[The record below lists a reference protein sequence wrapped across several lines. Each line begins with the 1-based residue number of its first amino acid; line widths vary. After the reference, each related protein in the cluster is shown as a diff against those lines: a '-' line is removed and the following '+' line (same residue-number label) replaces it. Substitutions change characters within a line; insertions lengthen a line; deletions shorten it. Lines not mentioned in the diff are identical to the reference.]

1 MDILHL
7 ETEASKLRIKLLKT
21 IPARNKLFFLY
32 SFFHLLLEEKN
43 RNIAESYILEFG
55 KTYFDLISKID
66 LAGIH
71 PKVIEVI
78 IEQSK
83 HLLEAYRED
92 DSSNPASC
100 VSSLEEKYKRINAVL
115 EGSVS
120 VGTAAV
126 SLPLLQKESEKFE
139 DDYGVLSTLSVQVKP
154 ASGENKF
161 HIIPG
166 RGEPDAELKQQAEN
180 SLVNALRIAGRHAKI
195 RHSSWD
201 VYIDFENKTGE
212 YSGSS
217 FGALLVL
224 KLVEEIL
231 RYYDSPT
238 KIFSNAPAAITGAVD
253 KQGNIPSLTPDIV
266 AVKTKII
273 FFSDVKQF
281 IIPEDD
287 FIHARDTLQ
296 ELHAEFPDR
305 NLKLVG
311 IQTVDDL
318 FDLRNVVD
326 IKKESSLLRT
336 GKFIKRQALA
346 LFLLIPITAIIIFS
360 GVFDFDNNPDHF
372 EYKGKV
378 GFIMNKGGKKLYD
391 TKLAISSDDERYMGW
406 INDSGKILDSDND
419 GNNEILLCNTLQ
431 VIKESDPF
439 YPRLVCYDKD
449 LHNKWLYSFNKTV
462 ATKFEHHSGH
472 YDLNFVDTLTINDT
486 LNLFCFARNYPN
498 EVSALFSLDCRTGKP
513 LNNILWHSG
522 HLNAGRIYDTN
533 GSKEFF
539 ATAINNGFE
548 RSVLF
553 SIQVNKL
560 RGQLPA
566 AEGYQFLNIDKAV
579 PDQYVLLPKTDF
591 TGYYQQRFNV
601 PQVGGLFF
609 DYGKKEII
617 ISLIEGDF
625 NTDYASIAYRFSKDL
640 KFISISF
647 TDGLIEKRD
656 ALVRAGKIKGPLTR
670 TKEFEQSLLSQLRYW
685 DGQKFVT
692 AAERFK

>member
-32 SFFHLLLEEKN
+32 SFFRILLEEKN

-71 PKVIEVI
+71 PKVVEVI

-83 HLLEAYRED
+83 QLLAAYPED
-92 DSSNPASC
+92 DSPYPASC
-100 VSSLEEKYKRINAVL
+100 ISSLEEKNKKLSAFL
-115 EGSVS
+115 EGGVS
-120 VGTAAV
+120 VGTAVV

-154 ASGENKF
+154 VSGENKF

-166 RGEPDAELKQQAEN
+166 RGDPDAELKQQAEN

-195 RHSSWD
+195 KHSSWD

-238 KIFSNAPAAITGAVD
+238 KIFSNVPAAITGAVD

-287 FIHARDTLQ
+287 FIHARDTLEQ
-296 ELHAEFPDR
+296 LHKEFPDR

-326 IKKESSLLRT
+326 IKKESTLLRT

-346 LFLLIPITAIIIFS
+346 LFLLIPLTAIVIFS

-378 GFIMNKGGKKLYD
+378 GFIMNKSGKELYQTRLEIDFNNETYAGTILNSGRIYD
-391 TKLAISSDDERYMGW
+391 T
-406 INDSGKILDSDND
+406 DND
-419 GNNEILLCNTLQ
+419 GVNEILLSNGIQTLEEPNSNALR
-431 VIKESDPF
+431 II
-439 YPRLVCYDKD
+439 CYDKE
-449 LHNKWLYSFNKTV
+449 LNTRWQYSFKKVVSTSYEKHTDIYNL
-462 ATKFEHHSGH
+462 ELEDS
-472 YDLNFVDTLTINDT
+472 LTIDGE
-486 LNLFCFARNYPN
+486 LNIFCIARNSLA
-498 EVSALFSLDCRTGKP
+498 EVSALFRLNSRTGKQK
-513 LNNILWHSG
+513 NDILWHSG
-522 HLNAGRIYDTN
+522 HLNTVHIFRYDN
-533 GSKEFF
+533 ENELY
-539 ATAINNGFE
+539 ATAINNGLE

-553 SIQVNKL
+553 CLSPDKL
-560 RGQLPA
+560 DGQLPA
-566 AEGYQFLNIDKAV
+566 AEGYELLNIGQAD
-579 PDQYVLLPKTDF
+579 PDQYLLLPKTDY
-591 TGYYQQRFNV
+591 TDYYQQRYNI
-601 PQVGGLFF
+601 PIKNALYF
-609 DYGKKEII
+609 DKARNEI
-617 ISLIEGDF
+617 LIYLYEGDPSAA
-625 NTDYASIAYRFSKDL
+625 DVGLGYRFTKDL
-640 KFISISF
+640 KFVSVSLG
-647 TDGLIEKRD
+647 DALIEKRD
-656 ALVRAGKIKGPLTR
+656 ELVKAGKIKGPLTR
-670 TKEFEQSLLSQLRYW
+670 TKEFEQSLVSQLRYW
-685 DGQKFVT
+685 DGKKFVS

>member
-21 IPARNKLFFLY
+21 IPARNKLFILY

-71 PKVIEVI
+71 PEVVKVI

-83 HLLEAYRED
+83 QILSAYPED
-92 DSSNPASC
+92 DSPYLLSN
-100 VSSLEEKYKRINAVL
+100 VSSLEEKNKRLNAVL
-115 EGSVS
+115 EGSES
-120 VGTAAV
+120 VGNAVV

-154 ASGENKF
+154 VSGENKF

-180 SLVNALRIAGRHAKI
+180 SLVNALRIAGKYAKI
-195 RHSSWD
+195 KHSIWD

-253 KQGNIPSLTPDIV
+253 KHGSIPSLTPDIV

-273 FFSDVKQF
+273 FFSGVKQF

-296 ELHAEFPDR
+296 ELHKEFPDR

-311 IQTVDDL
+311 IQTIDDL

-326 IKKESSLLRT
+326 IKKESTLLRT

-346 LFLLIPITAIIIFS
+346 LFLLIPLTAIIIFS

-378 GFIMNKGGKKLYD
+378 GFIMNKSGKKLYE
-391 TKLAISSDDERYMGW
+391 TKLALDINDMMDFGSIISSGW
-406 INDSGKILDSDND
+406 ILDIDND
-419 GNNEILLCNTLQ
+419 GDNEIVLCNNIQTL
-431 VIKESDPF
+431 KKSDSF
-439 YPRLVCYDKD
+439 HPRIICYDKD
-449 LHNKWLYSFNKTV
+449 LNTKWVYTFNKLV
-462 ATKFEHHSGH
+462 ATKFEKHSGY
-472 YDLNFVDTLTINDT
+472 YDVDLEDTLTVNDT
-486 LNLFCFARNYPN
+486 LNLFCFARNNPN
-498 EVSALFSLDCRTGKP
+498 EVSAIFRLDCMTGK
-513 LNNILWHSG
+513 LVHNLLWHSG
-522 HLNAGRIYDTN
+522 HLNTARIFKYN
-533 GSKEFF
+533 GFNELY

-548 RSVLF
+548 RSVIF
-553 SIQVNKL
+553 SIPVNKL
-560 RGQLPA
+560 NGQLPA

-579 PDQYVLLPKTDF
+579 PDQYVILPKTDF
-591 TGYYQQRFNV
+591 TDYYHMRFNV
-601 PQVGGLFF
+601 PLRSGFYI
-609 DYGKKEII
+609 DKGKDELL
-617 ISLIEGDF
+617 ISIMEGDL
-625 NTDYASIAYRFSKDL
+625 NRNYGGITYRFSKAL
-640 KFISISF
+640 KFISVSF
-647 TDGLIEKRD
+647 SDGLIEKRD
-656 ALVRAGKIKGPLTR
+656 ALVKAGRIKGPLTR
-670 TKEFEQSLLSQLRYW
+670 TREFEQSLVSQLRYW
-685 DGQKFVT
+685 DGKKFVT